1 MSSHSEK
8 PHIGGVSQAETT
20 TVTYETTQSEDSSRV
35 VFQEIDKEEERKI
48 VKKIDM
54 VVMPIMAIVYLF
66 QCMMLCPFA
75 LVLQIC
81 SDYLI

>member
-1 MSSHSEK
+1 MSSHAEK
-8 PHIGGVSQAETT
+8 PHIEGVAQAETT
-20 TVTYETTQSEDSSRV
+20 TVTYDTAESEDNPRV

-66 QCMMLCPFA
+66 QCMVLCHFA
-75 LVLQIC
+75 LVLQSAQMI
-81 SDYLI
+81 